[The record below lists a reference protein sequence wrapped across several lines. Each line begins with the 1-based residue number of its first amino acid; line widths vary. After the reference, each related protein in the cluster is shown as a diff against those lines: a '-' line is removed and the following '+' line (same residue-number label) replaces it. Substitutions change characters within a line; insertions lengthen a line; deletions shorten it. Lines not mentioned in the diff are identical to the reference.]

1 MLNRKRGHVFEDSK
15 VEGTPMCM
23 VKAYLPVMESFGFT
37 AELRAATSGQVR
49 GPISRFSCMDVMDES
64 TVLISVKINQSGSL
78 IHEIHFLLCSI

>member
-37 AELRAATSGQVR
+37 AELRAATSGQVC
-49 GPISRFSCMDVMDES
+49 PD
-64 TVLISVKINQSGSL
+64 
-78 IHEIHFLLCSI
+78 FLARMKRNNGDGEE